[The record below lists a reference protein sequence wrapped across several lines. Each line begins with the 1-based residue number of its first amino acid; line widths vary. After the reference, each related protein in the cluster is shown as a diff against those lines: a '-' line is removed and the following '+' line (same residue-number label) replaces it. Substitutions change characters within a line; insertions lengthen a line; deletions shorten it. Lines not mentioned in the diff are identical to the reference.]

1 MGQNLNRLLRDAI
14 ATRLT
19 HHLPQGTIGAGRWV
33 GAGHFRLWLGDGGRA
48 AALEASALA
57 ELRHRARLL
66 GISRIDAIDL
76 GGRIYGLM
84 EPLPNWVREKY
95 GDRRDES

>member
-1 MGQNLNRLLRDAI
+1 MTLHRLLRDAI

-19 HHLPQGTIGAGRWV
+19 RHLPQGTIGAGRWV

-48 AALEASALA
+48 AALEGSALA
-57 ELRHRARLL
+57 EIRHRARLL

-84 EPLPNWVREKY
+84 EPIPGWIQEKY
-95 GDRRDES
+95 GGSSDG